1 MFTENERISSRQ
13 LYRSMVVTL
22 AGPTLLVCPRVA
34 GQYGA
39 DGFLVYLIAG
49 ALSVGYVGLVLWL
62 RGLLQKYGTGSD
74 GRGIMFLEGL
84 VRVLV
89 IGKLLLL
96 AIGTMYLICDVVTGI
111 LLPETHVLMV
121 LGVLALGLIYW
132 HQGSV
137 ECSARAFEMLYYWVV
152 VPIVIVVALALPK
165 VNVSNLTPQLNTG
178 VGELVLAAVFLWFL
192 FTPAELLILCR
203 DHFPGS
209 SDRKATGNVWKGVI
223 VLIVGN
229 LITYGTVLGIY
240 GGNTLCDGSPYPL
253 LKVMQIS
260 GVPGD
265 FLRRVD
271 GFMSVF
277 LVLSLFC
284 AMAMLLDYT
293 GINIWKFRDMLF
305 CHRREKSY
313 DGQNKKMEGKVDFLK
328 YSRRKIIF
336 SIMVVAIMVAAT
348 LPLREQGIFR
358 QPATGQ
364 SDIYGEKKV
373 VSSVE
378 LEERAFVMSII
389 IGDETVTFE
398 IASDEQDMWQE
409 KSQYVTLQCRTV
421 EEAELLYKE
430 NGDKRLDFT
439 QLKLIFMENSVLQD
453 ASGRRNI
460 EYMYLQEKY
469 AENVLVCPMDGDL
482 EDMAASAMD
491 SGEALAVKVENILEK
506 AEKSQGME
514 LYVVYGAMK
523 LQ

>member
-1 MFTENERISSRQ
+1 MFTENERISGRQ
-13 LYRSMVVTL
+13 LYRSVVVTL

-39 DGFLVYLIAG
+39 DGFFVYLIAG

-62 RGLLQKYGTGSD
+62 RGMLQKYGNDSD
-74 GRGIMFLEGL
+74 GRGIVFLEGL

-96 AIGTMYLICDVVTGI
+96 SIGTMYLICDVVTGI

-121 LGVLALGLIYW
+121 LGVLALELIYW

-165 VNVSNLTPQLNTG
+165 VNVSNLTPQLTTG

-209 SDRKATGNVWKGVI
+209 SDRKATGSVWKGVI

-229 LITYGTVLGIY
+229 LIIYGTVLGIY

-284 AMAMLLDYT
+284 AMAMLLDYM
-293 GINIWKFRDMLF
+293 GINIWQLRDMLF
-305 CHRREKSY
+305 RHRREKKHNRQDKY
-313 DGQNKKMEGKVDFLK
+313 IEERRVNGRRLKVV
-328 YSRRKIIF
+328 F
-336 SIMVVAIMVAAT
+336 STMAVVIMVVAT
-348 LPLREQGIFR
+348 LLLREQGIFR

-398 IASDEQDMWQE
+398 IASDDQDMWQE

-469 AENVLVCPMDGDL
+469 AENVLVCPLDGDL

-514 LYVVYGAMK
+514 LYVIYGAMK